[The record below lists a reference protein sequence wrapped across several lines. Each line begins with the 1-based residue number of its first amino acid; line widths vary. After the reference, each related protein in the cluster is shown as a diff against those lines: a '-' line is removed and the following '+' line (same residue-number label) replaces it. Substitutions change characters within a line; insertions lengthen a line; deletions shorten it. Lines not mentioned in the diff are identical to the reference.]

1 MKYLLKGIAILTHPI
16 FMPFYSFLVYMPL
29 VAKYNLN
36 TLILASVWV
45 VFMYISLPLVYF
57 IFIRKIKLE
66 WPSMDERRSIYRAYS
81 LVNLGF
87 ALVSIFLMK
96 EYITFFLAATILHL
110 LLLLFAFIELKA
122 SWHTAVWSFLLGASL
137 MIHYNYQFSDLGY
150 LPEIGSVTLLVSWVR
165 WKANAHTPFQLVM
178 GIAIG
183 FLASTPILFF

>member
-16 FMPFYSFLVYMPL
+16 FMPFYSLLVYIPL

-45 VFMYISLPLVYF
+45 AFMYISLPLVYF
-57 IFIRKIKLE
+57 VFIRKIKLE

-137 MIHYNYQFSDLGY
+137 MIDYNYQFSDLGY
-150 LPEIGSVTLLVSWVR
+150 LPEIGSGTLLVSWVR

-183 FLASTPILFF
+183 FLASTPIIFF

>member
-57 IFIRKIKLE
+57 VFIRKIKLE

-137 MIHYNYQFSDLGY
+137 MIDYNYQFSDLGY

>member
-16 FMPFYSFLVYMPL
+16 FMPFYSLLVYIPL

-45 VFMYISLPLVYF
+45 AFMYISLPLVYF
-57 IFIRKIKLE
+57 VFIRKIKLE

-137 MIHYNYQFSDLGY
+137 MIDYNYQFSDLGY

-183 FLASTPILFF
+183 FLASTPIIFF

>member
-1 MKYLLKGIAILTHPI
+1 
-16 FMPFYSFLVYMPL
+16 MPL

-45 VFMYISLPLVYF
+45 AFMYISLPLVYF
-57 IFIRKIKLE
+57 VFIRKIKLE

>member
-137 MIHYNYQFSDLGY
+137 MIDYNYQFSDLGY